1 MERYDYLSYRIARKW
16 LEKEKIATRFRK
28 ITNNIDDI
36 NELEEEINIIYRNFK
51 FKNIAIIVLNLPILS
66 ASMDLISRT
75 FGGGVSDINLMRK
88 VSIKMLELRDKLGK
102 INLKEDEAEKEFK
115 KYKQELK
122 KIHLKIKKLT

>member
-1 MERYDYLSYRIARKW
+1 
-16 LEKEKIATRFRK
+16 
-28 ITNNIDDI
+28 
-36 NELEEEINIIYRNFK
+36 
-51 FKNIAIIVLNLPILS
+51 
-66 ASMDLISRT
+66 MDLISRT